1 MARYPNTPV
10 TKDIMPIVISFSDG
24 QSVDVVPALFER
36 MEKTWSVYLIPNGTD
51 TWIDPIPD
59 HENVLTD

>member
-1 MARYPNTPV
+1 
-10 TKDIMPIVISFSDG
+10 
-24 QSVDVVPALFER
+24 LFER